1 MNTGLINGSDGL
13 LRCPWAGEDALYIHY
28 HDEEWGRPLRDDRK
42 LFELLLLEGAQAGL
56 SWITVLRKRQNYRIA
71 FDGFDPVKIAHYSED
86 KIVALLQDEGI
97 VRNRLKV
104 RGFVK
109 NARAYLELTAAE
121 GSFSRWVWSYVGD
134 QPIVNAWK
142 TMSDVPAETALS
154 ITLSA
159 ELKRRGFTFVGP
171 TIVYAFMQA
180 AGLVDDH
187 LQGCCRREKA
197 SS

>member
-1 MNTGLINGSDGL
+1 MSAGLIKGNDGL
-13 LRCPWAGEDALYIHY
+13 LRCPWAGDDALYVRY

-56 SWITVLRKRQNYRIA
+56 SWITVLRKRENYRAA
-71 FDGFDPVKIAHYSED
+71 FDGFDPEKIARYDET
-86 KIVALLQDEGI
+86 KIADLLRNEGI

-109 NARAYLELTAAE
+109 NARAYLDLTASE
-121 GSFSRWVWSYVGD
+121 GSFSRWIWSYVGD
-134 QPIVNAWK
+134 KPIVNAWK
-142 TMSDVPAETALS
+142 SLSDLPAETALS
-154 ITLSA
+154 KTLSS

-187 LQGCCRREKA
+187 VHGCFRR
-197 SS
+197 